1 VQALTRHAGSVT
13 NVSRARGDREQGA
26 SLVEFAL
33 ILPVFMVLVLGM
45 FSGGVAYNR
54 QIALRNAA
62 REGAR
67 YGSILPRTPE
77 TVSGAT
83 WADRIRS
90 NVVDRSEGELTTS
103 DICVALVDGA
113 SGTVVVGSTPNAF
126 TTQSGGGNCFNDGG
140 ADGKK
145 RVQVSVKANATIE
158 ALVFSRNVVLTS
170 TSTARFEASS

>member
-1 VQALTRHAGSVT
+1 MRARIRHAERVLT
-13 NVSRARGDREQGA
+13 PSRPRSERGA
-26 SLVEFAL
+26 SLVEFAI

-77 TVSGAT
+77 VVSGAT
-83 WADRIRS
+83 WAERIRT
-90 NVVDRSEGELTTS
+90 NVVERSEGELVAS
-103 DICVALVDGA
+103 QICVAMVDGSA
-113 SGTVVVGSTPNAF
+113 GTVVLGTTPNAF
-126 TTQSGGGNCFNDGG
+126 STTGARCFDDGG

-145 RVQVSVKANATIE
+145 RVQIRVNASANIE
-158 ALVFSRNVVLTS
+158 ALVFSYGVTLTS
-170 TSTARFEASS
+170 EATARFEGT